1 MYTNLKGGGTG
12 SFPLSHGI
20 TNCEN
25 CCKLN
30 VGNQSG
36 SYANRLSFIAFC
48 KYYDLNTVDWM
59 TSMNMHKR
67 FSPLE
72 FWMSMF
78 SSTLTS
84 SLECPNVDCNT
95 DGGTTFWWSEL
106 VIVLILANL
115 MIFI

>member
-48 KYYDLNTVDWM
+48 KYYDLNTVD
-59 TSMNMHKR
+59 
-67 FSPLE
+67 
-72 FWMSMF
+72 
-78 SSTLTS
+78 
-84 SLECPNVDCNT
+84 
-95 DGGTTFWWSEL
+95 
-106 VIVLILANL
+106 
-115 MIFI
+115 